1 MWGILI
7 HLISLAL
14 SAWGP
19 WKYYSR
25 KKSQA
30 FEMETKS
37 WTPCSN
43 SCAVGVKSTQHLL
56 GHVALA
62 EKFGFIVSLWYRKI
76 CTMLFQQDCK
86 VKTSLLCSTWTQ
98 SPPSSPPR
106 FPPSPRSCS
115 ETFPLSLKWK
125 LWLASPT
132 TWDWWLDQPLQLQDR
147 RRNRMPPRLQPTS
160 QPITKTVSP
169 PEFIHSLRLLPFP
182 RVQI

>member
-1 MWGILI
+1 
-7 HLISLAL
+7 
-14 SAWGP
+14 
-19 WKYYSR
+19 
-25 KKSQA
+25 
-30 FEMETKS
+30 METKS

-62 EKFGFIVSLWYRKI
+62 ENFGFIVSLYYRKI

-125 LWLASPT
+125 
-132 TWDWWLDQPLQLQDR
+132 PLTCKSDNLRLVARSTFATAGSEEKQDAAQTAA
-147 RRNRMPPRLQPTS
+147 NQPTHYEN
-160 QPITKTVSP
+160 I
-169 PEFIHSLRLLPFP
+169 FP
-182 RVQI
+182 SRIYP